1 MVNVSLPLNTH
12 TSESNYLRKWGKTGP
27 CTTCWFPHPAFMVF
41 YCVQMVRVIH
51 QMSQNTQSSW
61 THFFFGKTITTKT
74 FLLIK
79 QFTTVLSYRLANFFV
94 VTLGTVTNLNFGA
107 KNWCDQSNLKVKNIS
122 IEYFLG
128 FSILLR

>member
-12 TSESNYLRKWGKTGP
+12 TSESNYLRKWGRTGP

-79 QFTTVLSYRLANFFV
+79 QFTNSFVLSFSQLFC
-94 VTLGTVTNLNFGA
+94 
-107 KNWCDQSNLKVKNIS
+107 CDTWYSYWFEFWRQKLMWLIPKIFLWM
-122 IEYFLG
+122 FLG
-128 FSILLR
+128 IFI